1 MTVHMPRSN
10 LKKGKISPKKK
21 KSVGW
26 LNFADDAPMDIIH
39 AGSDSRIVFL
49 WTKFHAKV
57 RLLCITQAFA
67 MLFVVV
73 NKMDRATQYLFSIIV
88 S

>member
-1 MTVHMPRSN
+1 
-10 LKKGKISPKKK
+10 
-21 KSVGW
+21 
-26 LNFADDAPMDIIH
+26 MDIIH

-73 NKMDRATQYLFSIIV
+73 NKMDRPTQYLFSIIV